1 MLSKN
6 CVRKCTSHR
15 SSLRQPTYSSL
26 SRYQRSVKHRFNDV
40 QNTPSISISDEQ
52 QRLMHIALTNNA
64 NSCEVNGLAKSQ
76 NEQQMHPVVA
86 IRETT
91 GCQEY
96 ARSMSRGSD
105 SSQLTMTTSLSKQ
118 ALNNEGNNNV
128 ATNECL
134 LRIHKSPKA
143 VTLGSVYPRVIAMP
157 INS

>member
-6 CVRKCTSHR
+6 CVRKCSSHR

-26 SRYQRSVKHRFNDV
+26 SRYQRSMKHRFNDA
-40 QNTPSISISDEQ
+40 QRSPSISISDEQ
-52 QRLMHIALTNNA
+52 QRLMHIALANNV
-64 NSCEVNGLAKSQ
+64 NSCEVNGFTKSQ
-76 NEQQMHPVVA
+76 SEQQMRSVVA

-91 GCQEY
+91 SCREY

-118 ALNNEGNNNV
+118 ALNEGNNNV

-134 LRIHKSPKA
+134 LRIHRSPKA
-143 VTLGSVYPRVIAMP
+143 VTLGSVRVPSCYRDA
-157 INS
+157 N

>member
-6 CVRKCTSHR
+6 CVRKCSSHR

-26 SRYQRSVKHRFNDV
+26 SRYQRSMKQRFNDA
-40 QNTPSISISDEQ
+40 QHSPSISISDEQ
-52 QRLMHIALTNNA
+52 QRLMHIALANNV
-64 NSCEVNGLAKSQ
+64 NSCEVNELAKSQ
-76 NEQQMHPVVA
+76 NEQQMRPVVA

-91 GCQEY
+91 SCREY

-134 LRIHKSPKA
+134 LKIHRSPKA
-143 VTLGSVYPRVIAMP
+143 VTLGSIRLPSYYRDA
-157 INS
+157 N

>member
-6 CVRKCTSHR
+6 CVRKCSSHR

-26 SRYQRSVKHRFNDV
+26 SRYQRSMKHRFNDA
-40 QNTPSISISDEQ
+40 QHSPSISISDEQ
-52 QRLMHIALTNNA
+52 QRLMHIALTNNV
-64 NSCEVNGLAKSQ
+64 NSCEVNGFAKSQ
-76 NEQQMHPVVA
+76 SEQQVRPVVA

-91 GCQEY
+91 SCREY

-118 ALNNEGNNNV
+118 ALNNEGNNNI

-134 LRIHKSPKA
+134 QRIHRSPKA
-143 VTLGSVYPRVIAMP
+143 VTLGSVRLPSCYRDA
-157 INS
+157 N